1 MPTVEFTRNL
11 ARHVACPTETVAG
24 ATVGE
29 ALEAYFA
36 RHPGVRSY
44 VLDEQGR
51 VRHHV
56 TVFVDGAQLRDR
68 ARLDGAV
75 GEGSVV
81 SVMQALSGG

>member
-1 MPTVEFTRNL
+1 MPTVEFTRTL
-11 ARHVACPTETVAG
+11 ARHVECPTEPVVG

-29 ALEAYFA
+29 ALAAYFA
-36 RHPGVRSY
+36 RHPAVRPY

-56 TVFVDGAQLRDR
+56 TVFVDGRQVRDR
-68 ARLDGAV
+68 GRLDEAV
-75 GEGSVV
+75 AVGSVV

>member
-11 ARHVACPTETVAG
+11 ARHVACPSEAVAG
-24 ATVGE
+24 DTVGA

-36 RHPGVRSY
+36 LHPRVRPY

-56 TVFVDGAQLRDR
+56 TVFVDGAQIRDR
-68 ARLDGAV
+68 ARLDEAV
-75 GEGSVV
+75 GEASVV